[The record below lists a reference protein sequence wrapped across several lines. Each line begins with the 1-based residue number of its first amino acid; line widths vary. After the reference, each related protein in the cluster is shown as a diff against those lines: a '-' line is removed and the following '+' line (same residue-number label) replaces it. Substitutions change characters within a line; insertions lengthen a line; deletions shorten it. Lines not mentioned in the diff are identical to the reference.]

1 LQGISG
7 FVASNI
13 LDALHITRETH
24 TLLLNTEAPSGAS
37 VRFGGC
43 FVGSPASMTPHPLPP
58 IPGPDP
64 VPQPDPAPPTPGP
77 DPQPLPPDPNP
88 LPI

>member
-1 LQGISG
+1 M
-7 FVASNI
+7 
-13 LDALHITRETH
+13 TH
-24 TLLLNTEAPSGAS
+24 TLLLMAEAPDRAPRLVSGPDAG
-37 VRFGGC
+37 VAH
-43 FVGSPASMTPHPLPP
+43 PWMTPHPLPP

-64 VPQPDPAPPTPGP
+64 GPDPAPPTPGP